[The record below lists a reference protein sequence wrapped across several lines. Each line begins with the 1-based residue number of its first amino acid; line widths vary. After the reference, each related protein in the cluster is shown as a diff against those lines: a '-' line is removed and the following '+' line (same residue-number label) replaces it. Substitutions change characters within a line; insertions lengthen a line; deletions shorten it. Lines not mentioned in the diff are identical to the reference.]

1 MKKAKIFLMVNLMVV
16 FTASVA
22 YADAMYNAQRFL
34 SDMSGKLVAMSTVV
48 AGIAVATGA
57 FMAKFSFGD
66 EQKIKLGKKLIV
78 NAIVL
83 WAIVNGLT
91 LILNTIAP
99 YLN

>member
-1 MKKAKIFLMVNLMVV
+1 MNKTRLFLVINLVLV
-16 FTASVA
+16 FTAITA
-22 YADAMYNAQRFL
+22 YADAMDNADRFL
-34 SDMSGKLVAMSTVV
+34 SDMSGKLIAMSSVA

-99 YLN
+99 YLK